1 MPATVVMDICD
12 SLSFLDKG
20 SEFVAEH
27 SWALI
32 VFVVGLIGSM
42 VDVKSK
48 KVGNAS
54 QNKTP

>member
-27 SWALI
+27 TWALT
-32 VFVVGLIGSM
+32 VFVVGLIESM

-48 KVGNAS
+48 KAGNAS

>member
-1 MPATVVMDICD
+1 MDICD

-48 KVGNAS
+48 TVGNAS